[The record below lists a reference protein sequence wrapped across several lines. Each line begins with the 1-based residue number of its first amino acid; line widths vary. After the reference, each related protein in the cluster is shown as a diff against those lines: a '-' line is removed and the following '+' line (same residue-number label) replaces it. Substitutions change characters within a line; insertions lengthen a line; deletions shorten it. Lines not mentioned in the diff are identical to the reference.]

1 MKADKEFF
9 DILRKEVEGLQPSK
23 QELDPKLQ
31 MEAYANKK
39 VGHAI
44 KVTQEIMK
52 ETVIRQ
58 KDNIIS
64 SLQEKIEG
72 LESQLSIMKKA
83 NDELVNKN
91 KNLTALVDYY
101 ENPPLPPE
109 MEEDEGKPIEMPL
122 DSLLA
127 IPVIANY
134 AKDACDIQDAKAIKM
149 MLRELVRNPSKGDE
163 EAISGILTDFI
174 EPQKKPTSV
183 KIEHK
188 YEEGAQHN
196 DHSKH
201 LNVNSDEDGAQ
212 KLIDKI

>member
-91 KNLTALVDYY
+91 KN
-101 ENPPLPPE
+101 
-109 MEEDEGKPIEMPL
+109 
-122 DSLLA
+122 
-127 IPVIANY
+127 
-134 AKDACDIQDAKAIKM
+134 C
-149 MLRELVRNPSKGDE
+149 
-163 EAISGILTDFI
+163 
-174 EPQKKPTSV
+174 
-183 KIEHK
+183 
-188 YEEGAQHN
+188 
-196 DHSKH
+196 
-201 LNVNSDEDGAQ
+201 
-212 KLIDKI
+212 

>member
-23 QELDPKLQ
+23 QELDPKFQ

-58 KDNIIS
+58 KDDIIS

-91 KNLTALVDYY
+91 KDLAALVDYY

-109 MEEDEGKPIEMPL
+109 KEEDEGKPIEMPL
-122 DSLLA
+122 DSALL

-134 AKDACDIQDAKAIKM
+134 AK
-149 MLRELVRNPSKGDE
+149 EVRNCYNVGTIKTEEYYSKG
-163 EAISGILTDFI
+163 
-174 EPQKKPTSV
+174 
-183 KIEHK
+183 
-188 YEEGAQHN
+188 
-196 DHSKH
+196 
-201 LNVNSDEDGAQ
+201 
-212 KLIDKI
+212 